1 MFIVDYVKDEK
12 NEQDL
17 YNYYELIFF
26 LFYIKFLDFKKRF
39 KINLI
44 RREDFYE
51 WSYWKN
57 NWYAFFD

>member
-26 LFYIKFLDFKKRF
+26 LFYIKFFDFKKRF

-51 WSYWKN
+51 
-57 NWYAFFD
+57 